1 MNMKKRIVPKV
12 GSTWVQNKQRL
23 DLLVLLPEFQSD
35 VQQIRGE
42 LGIPRTG
49 LLTTDTYTAWARK
62 QTADS
67 DKNMSIQ
74 GSRSRGAS
82 PRNLMAQ
89 SLETLGAKYNLPKT
103 FYAQNPFH
111 GLYWY
116 ITCNEIRPPS
126 NHFSIVPDL
135 QGGVSIATHGTLSKG
150 DLRLANEML
159 KDMQRS
165 VLKKQVLV
173 PTRAK
178 ENFERD
184 LAIFSAFRARMGKPV
199 RKKIYEKGSYL
210 AIASKSKDKKSEKK
224 MRELERLHKSSIH
237 IEYDEKTSKEI
248 GKQFRMTG
256 AAARKA
262 AERVERRIATQFGTQ
277 FIPDNKSVV

>member
-1 MNMKKRIVPKV
+1 MKKRIVPKV
-12 GSTWVQNKQRL
+12 GSTWVQSKERL

-35 VQQIRGE
+35 VQQIRAE
-42 LGIPRTG
+42 LGIPQTG
-49 LLTTDTYTAWARK
+49 LLTTDIYTAWARK
-62 QTADS
+62 HTSDS
-67 DKNMSIQ
+67 DKNISTL
-74 GSRSRGAS
+74 GSDSRGAS
-82 PRNLMAQ
+82 PRNRMSE
-89 SLETLGAKYNLPKT
+89 SLKMLGVKYNLSRT

-126 NHFSIVPDL
+126 NHFAIVPDA
-135 QGGVSIATHGTLSKG
+135 QGGVSITTHGTLSKS

-159 KDMQRS
+159 KDMQHT

-199 RKKIYEKGSYL
+199 RKKIYERGSYL
-210 AIASKSKDKKSEKK
+210 AIAAKSRDKKSEKK

-237 IEYDEKTSKEI
+237 VEYDEKTSKEI
-248 GKQFRMTG
+248 GKQFRITG

-262 AERVERRIATQFGTQ
+262 AERIERRIAAQFGVR
-277 FIPDNKSVV
+277 FIPDNKSIV